1 MQTVEKCVTMSLDIL
16 TPNPIT
22 AHQHVPIAGFYGTEA
37 AIMSMLPLLTAILQ
51 GKNLI
56 QETAKTLRGSEQVGA
71 VLRELCTQLLEKLI
85 KLSNNTKDR
94 IKCGSSRYKH
104 LLFTN
109 CRLAEPIW
117 KQVLDSF
124 LCLLPNAELLSSF
137 QSLLMSAEDEV

>member
-16 TPNPIT
+16 IPNPTI
-22 AHQHVPIAGFYGTEA
+22 AHHHVPIAGVYGTEA
-37 AIMSMLPLLTAILQ
+37 AVMRMLPLLTAILQ

-56 QETAKTLRGSEQVGA
+56 QETAKALRGSEQVGA
-71 VLRELCTQLLEKLI
+71 VIRELCTHLLEKLI

-94 IKCGSSRYKH
+94 VKCGSSRYKH

-117 KQVLDSF
+117 KQVLNS
-124 LCLLPNAELLSSF
+124 LLRLLPNAELLSSF
-137 QSLLMSAEDEV
+137 QSLLIRAEDEV